1 MSKLLKVTLLLALA
15 VGMFGAYRHIAA
27 QETEASKAR
36 SPIPLPTFDVEVSQD
51 PNVVALNHVLYRT
64 YINNGSYGPAT
75 VAASSLTPIDK
86 QLTVQCP
93 GTSGSGTCTIQADM
107 WISNGGRT
115 TTDNSNFICLYV
127 DGSPVNTCGFLT
139 GETPSDSAGSFT
151 TTTTSQ
157 IATGLAPG
165 NHTVRTYFFSDDGC
179 DVSYYNSNYRVYKP

>member
-1 MSKLLKVTLLLALA
+1 MSKLLKVTLLLVVAI
-15 VGMFGAYRHIAA
+15 GFFGAYRYGAA
-27 QETEASKAR
+27 QETGSNKGR
-36 SPIPLPTFDVEVSQD
+36 RLTPPTFDVQVSQD
-51 PNVVALNHVLYRT
+51 PNVLALNHVLDRT
-64 YINNGSYGPAT
+64 YINNGSYGPVT
-75 VAASSLTPIDK
+75 VAASSWTPIDN

-139 GETPSDSAGSFT
+139 GETRSDGAFT

-157 IATGLAPG
+157 IATRLARQPHG
-165 NHTVRTYFFSDDGC
+165 SDVLPFG
-179 DVSYYNSNYRVYKP
+179 